1 MNHDDERAH
10 LIWQTFLLIA
20 SYCFMAIGAIGLT
33 LLALN
38 PQWIDAILELFYA

>member
-1 MNHDDERAH
+1 MNYDDERTN

-20 SYCFMAIGAIGLT
+20 SYCCMAIGTIGLT

-38 PQWIDAILELFYA
+38 PKWINTILELLFA